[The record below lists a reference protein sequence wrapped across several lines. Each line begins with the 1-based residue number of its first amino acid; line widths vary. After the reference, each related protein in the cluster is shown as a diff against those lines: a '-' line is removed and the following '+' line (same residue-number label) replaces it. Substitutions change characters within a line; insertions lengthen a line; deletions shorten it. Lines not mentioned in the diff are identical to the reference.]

1 MRSSRSAVLL
11 LLLASPL
18 LAQTP
23 PISKKSASTQS
34 TPKQLSPSDE
44 LQQTIEAAGN
54 DRAALVRNL
63 ENYLQKYPQAPERP
77 QIFRALV
84 EACLQL
90 RDTPKA
96 ASYAERIVSLTPED
110 MSITLLAIQLLEK
123 TGDDAALHRA
133 LNYSSRVIE
142 YVKNSSDNEKSPRV
156 SPEEWATEK
165 KRDESSLLLLRA
177 SLESKLRD
185 NTSARKDAEASYA
198 LLPNSP
204 AAEKLGELAELDR
217 NYPAAITQ
225 YSRAFSLADPT
236 VKNDH
241 RRELRQK
248 LGNAWRLF
256 RSSDAGLGDFL
267 LATFDEVS
275 TTAATPKL
283 KRNAAAKEA
292 FDYMLRKAPAGAD
305 FPLSAQKGKVLVVNF
320 WATWCGPCRALEPLF
335 EKVAT
340 EFSGNENV
348 LFLAADCDDD
358 ESLVAPYLDEV
369 KPRIAVV
376 FADGLDT
383 FFRVDAFPTVIVLD
397 RSGKIA
403 YRSDGFGDPAFTE
416 NLSAAVHNALSSSPT
431 TAATKIN

>member
-177 SLESKLRD
+177 RLESKLHD
-185 NTSARKDAEASYA
+185 NPAARKDAEASYA
-198 LLPNSP
+198 LLPSSA
-204 AAEKLGELAELDR
+204 AAEKLGELAELDK

-225 YSRAFSLADPT
+225 YARAFSLADPT

-256 RSSDAGLGDFL
+256 RGSDAGLGDFL

-275 TTAATPKL
+275 TTAAPPKL

-358 ESLVAPYLDEV
+358 ESLVAPYLDEI
-369 KPRIAVV
+369 KPRTAVV

-403 YRSDGFGDPAFTE
+403 YRSGGFGDSAFTE
-416 NLSAAVHNALSSSPT
+416 NVSAAVHSALVNSPVP
-431 TAATKIN
+431 ATKTN

>member
-1 MRSSRSAVLL
+1 MCSSRAAALL
-11 LLLASPL
+11 LLLVSPL

-23 PISKKSASTQS
+23 PIPKKSASTQS

-133 LNYSSRVIE
+133 LNYSTRVIE
-142 YVKNSSDNEKSPRV
+142 YVRTSSDSEKSPRV

-177 SLESKLRD
+177 RLKSKLHD
-185 NTSARKDAEASYA
+185 SAAARKDAEASYA
-198 LLPNSP
+198 LLPSSA
-204 AAEKLGELAELDR
+204 AAEKLGELAELDN
-217 NYPAAITQ
+217 NYSAAITQ
-225 YSRAFSLADPT
+225 YARAFSLADPT

-248 LGNAWRLF
+248 LGNVWRLS
-256 RSSDAGLGDFL
+256 RGSDAGLGDFL
-267 LATFDEVS
+267 LATFDDVS
-275 TTAATPKL
+275 AAAPKP
-283 KRNAAAKEA
+283 KRNAAAKDA
-292 FDYMLRKAPAGAD
+292 FDYMLRKAPAGTD

-320 WATWCGPCRALEPLF
+320 WATWCGPCRALEPLY

-416 NLSAAVHNALSSSPT
+416 NLSAAVRNALSSSPT